1 MVSKTSS
8 SQVLALRTLPVIQPL
23 LHHLLKARH
32 SGAGENGTIDGQ
44 GSVWWDM
51 WKKRTLPFTRPHL
64 LELMYS
70 TDVVVSNV
78 VFQDSPFWN
87 IHPVYCR

>member
-8 SQVLALRTLPVIQPL
+8 SQVLAYTASQSVTPPPL
-23 LHHLLKARH
+23 AESSALY

>member
-8 SQVLALRTLPVIQPL
+8 SQVLAGTVTQCAQVPERFTLIAQ
-23 LHHLLKARH
+23 R
-32 SGAGENGTIDGQ
+32 SWAGENGTIDGQ
-44 GSVWWDM
+44 GSLWWDM

>member
-1 MVSKTSS
+1 
-8 SQVLALRTLPVIQPL
+8 
-23 LHHLLKARH
+23 
-32 SGAGENGTIDGQ
+32 
-44 GSVWWDM
+44 M

-70 TDVVVSNV
+70 TDVIVSNV

>member
-8 SQVLALRTLPVIQPL
+8 SQVLPYTATLPL
-23 LHHLLKARH
+23 LHHLLKVHR
-32 SGAGENGTIDGQ
+32 SGTGDNGTIDGQ